1 MEGGKSCI
9 KTFCWGGEC
18 SRTQVHVNVVVS
30 KGRRLVLDG
39 GRCATVVRHAR
50 TAFPLSLF
58 PPQPLCVKHTG
69 LFVSTRQVTS
79 RVLQRQHVDGG
90 REGGRRKG

>member
-50 TAFPLSLF
+50 TAFPLSLSPHNPF
-58 PPQPLCVKHTG
+58 ASNIR
-69 LFVSTRQVTS
+69 VSLS
-79 RVLQRQHVDGG
+79 LHVRLRPGFYSG
-90 REGGRRKG
+90 ST